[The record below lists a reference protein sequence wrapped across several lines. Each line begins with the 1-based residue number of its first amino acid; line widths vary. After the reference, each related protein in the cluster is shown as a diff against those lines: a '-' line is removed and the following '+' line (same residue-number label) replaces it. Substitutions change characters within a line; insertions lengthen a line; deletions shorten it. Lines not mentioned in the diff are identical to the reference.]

1 MQKKHLLLFLLFV
14 CLKINAQNNFVSK
27 ELFGSEA
34 EKVFDGATHVWLK
47 QENIVP
53 TYMEFRTE
61 KAMTELDFLLQLKK
75 KFGLSDRY
83 SFHKIGEERDQIGY
97 VHKRYQLEVDHIP
110 VVDAIFILHL
120 QGEKVIKYNGY
131 LFHKVN
137 TNSTPTLSE
146 DKALRVALSEINAR
160 QYKWESSSEES
171 FIKREQK
178 NPEATFYPKGVLM
191 ITQSDGNIA
200 SNNFVLCWKF
210 DVYAQ
215 EPMGRYNIYINAST
229 GAMIK
234 KENRICT
241 SDVAGTAHTVYR
253 GVRAFTTDSLS
264 PSNYRLK
271 ESARGLGI
279 HTYDMRRGT
288 NYGSAAE
295 FTDSNNVWNN
305 INANLDQYAADA
317 HWGAEMTYDFYASKG
332 RSSIDGAGFPLN
344 LYVHYG
350 VSYFN
355 AFWDGSRM
363 TFGDGSSPYTP
374 LVSLDITAHEISHG
388 LDQLTAGLTYSYESG
403 ALNESFSDIFGA
415 AVEYF
420 ADSTTANWLLGEDI
434 GLSFRSFSNPNTYG
448 DPDTYLGTNWYAG
461 SGDAGGVHTNS
472 GVQNYWYY
480 LLSMGGTGV
489 NDIGNSFS
497 VTGLGRDKATDIA
510 WRNMVYYLTPS
521 SQYADARFYAIQSA
535 VDLYGACTPEVQ
547 ATTNAWYAVGVG
559 AVYTATV
566 DAAFT
571 NSMSVA
577 CAAPFSINFNNRSF
591 NADVYN
597 WNFGDGSFSS
607 AVSPTHTYTLPG
619 SYTVKLVA
627 SGGACGVDSIV
638 YAGLVNISDT
648 IPCVAIMPTSGSGSV
663 QSGCTGTMYDDGGRL
678 GLYSDNVDANI
689 TISPIGASSVTLNFS
704 SFRMEYAYDT
714 LFVYDGPSTSSPL
727 IQSTTGYSLPASITS
742 SGPSITVRQFTDGGV
757 VDTGFA
763 LTWSC
768 NILRPIAYFRGV
780 DSVSCSGIINF
791 TDLSLRSPTNWL
803 WTFGD
808 GDSSHLQ
815 NPTHRYVS
823 NGTYTV
829 RLIASNSAGADTI
842 IKTSYIVVNKPA
854 GPIAINGSRCGTG
867 VVLLGVSPALGTFK
881 WYDSNISD
889 SILGVGLSFVTPSLI
904 LTSTYYVESVVGSCV
919 SLRTPVTARI
929 RSTSTGSLAI
939 GICPGSSYFFNGV
952 PLIASGTYLDTLS
965 NVEGCDSI
973 LTLNLTV
980 NLSNTASISVSI
992 CSGTSYFFNGA
1003 SLISPG
1009 IYKDTLVNISGC
1021 DSILTLN
1028 LSLLPSSSATI
1039 AVDICAGGSYL
1050 FNGVNRT
1057 LSGIYLDTLNNSIG
1071 CDSFLTLNLRVAT
1084 LGASSALPI
1093 SICQGSSYFFN
1104 GVNRNV
1110 AGFYSDTLVSSGGCD
1125 SIVVL
1130 NLGIIRKDTVTA
1142 TIGICSGS
1150 SYLFNGMFRSTA
1162 GVYLD
1167 TLLNVYGC
1175 DSFVT
1180 LNLSILSP
1188 SSGSFSVNICNG
1200 TSYFFNGINRIAAGT
1215 FQDTLINIVGCD
1227 SFLTLRL
1234 SVLSTSTNT
1243 IIASICNGNSY
1254 LFNGIN
1260 RMTAGTYFD
1269 TLPNYLGCDSFLTL
1283 NLSVRSS
1290 STGTFAVSICSGSA
1304 YFFNGLL
1311 RTIAGVYLDTIS
1323 NHVGCD
1329 SFLTLNLSVRSASSY
1344 AFDET
1349 ICGGSTYPFNGRNL
1363 SSTGSYMD
1371 TLINYLGCDSLL
1383 TLHLLVNPSSSTI
1396 NDVSICNGDFYFF
1409 NGLNLNTA
1417 GTYLDTFTNLLGCDS
1432 IITLHLIIDPS
1443 SNGTISESIGTG
1455 DSFLFNGIQRT
1466 LSGVY
1471 HDTLVNYLG
1480 CDSFLTLN
1488 LSVQPNSIQD
1498 IEHTILNLS
1507 VMPNPAKSKAVLS
1520 YQLAVSTSKMTITLL
1535 NVEGKTLMKDIIS
1548 SPALV
1553 GNYFLNLGL
1562 YADGLYFIHVETDHG
1577 IVTRKMIIEKD

>member
-1 MQKKHLLLFLLFV
+1 MSKKILFIFSLLYFQA
-14 CLKINAQNNFVSK
+14 IYSQNKFESR
-27 ELFGSEA
+27 EIFGVEA
-34 EKVFDGATHVWLK
+34 EKVFFGAKHVWMK

-53 TYMEFRTE
+53 TFMEFRAD
-61 KAMTELDFLLQLKK
+61 KAMSEVDFLFQLKK
-75 KFGLSDRY
+75 KFGLANSY
-83 SFHKIGEERDQIGY
+83 SFKKVTEEKDQIGFT
-97 VHKRYQLEVDHIP
+97 HKRFQLEVNHIP

-120 QGEKVIKYNGY
+120 REEKVVKYNGY
-131 LFHKVN
+131 LFNNVVG
-137 TNSTPTLSE
+137 STIPILNE
-146 DKALRVALSEINAR
+146 KKALSNAIHDIGANI
-160 QYKWESSSEES
+160 YKWELPEEES
-171 FIKREQK
+171 FIQKEQK
-178 NPEATFYPKGVLM
+178 NASATFYPKGELVL
-191 ITQSDGNIA
+191 IQKDLKTE
-200 SNNFVLCWKF
+200 SNNFVLSWKF
-210 DVYAQ
+210 DVYAH
-215 EPMGRYNIYINAST
+215 EPMGRFDVYVDAST
-229 GAMIK
+229 GAIIK
-234 KENRICT
+234 KENKICT
-241 SDVAGTAHTVYR
+241 ADAAGTSTTVYR
-253 GVRAFTTDSLS
+253 GVRPFTTDSVN
-264 PSNYRLK
+264 PTNYRLA
-271 ESARGLGI
+271 ESGRGLGI
-279 HTYDMRRGT
+279 HTYDMQRGT
-288 NYGSAAE
+288 SYGASVD

-305 INANLDQYAADA
+305 VNPNLDEYATDA
-317 HWGAEMTYDFYASKG
+317 HWGAEMTYDFYASQG
-332 RSSIDGAGFPLN
+332 RSSIDGAGYPLN
-344 LYVHYG
+344 LYVHYSTG
-350 VSYFN
+350 YLN
-355 AFWDGSRM
+355 AYWDGSRM
-363 TFGDGSSPYTP
+363 TFGDAYAPYKP
-374 LVSLDITAHEISHG
+374 LVSLDITGHEIAHG

-403 ALNESFSDIFGA
+403 ALNESFSDIFGV

-420 ADSTTANWLLGEDI
+420 ADSATSNWLLGEDI
-434 GLSFRSFSNPNTYG
+434 GLTFRSLSSPNTYG
-448 DPDTYLGTNWYAG
+448 DPDTYLGTNWYTG

-480 LLSMGGTGV
+480 LLSMGGSGT
-489 NDIGNSFS
+489 NDIGSIFS

-510 WRNMVYYLTPS
+510 WRSMVNYLTPS
-521 SQYADARFYAIQSA
+521 SQYIDARFYAIQSA
-535 VDLYGACTPEVQ
+535 VDLYGACTPEV
-547 ATTNAWYAVGVG
+547 ASTTNAWYAVGVG
-559 AVYTATV
+559 AAYTSTV

-571 NSMSVA
+571 NSMTIGCSV
-577 CAAPFSINFNNRSF
+577 PFTVSFNNLSF
-591 NADVYN
+591 NADVYS
-597 WNFGDGSFSS
+597 WSFGDDSLSS
-607 AVSPTHTYTLPG
+607 AVSPSHTYTRPG
-619 SYTVKLVA
+619 NYTVQLIA
-627 SGGACGVDSIV
+627 SGGACGIDSVI
-638 YAGLVNISDT
+638 YAGLVSISDT
-648 IPCVAIMPTSGSGSV
+648 NPCVAVMPTSGSGSIEY
-663 QSGCTGTMYDDGGRL
+663 GCVGTMYDDGGRL

-689 TISPIGASSVTLNFS
+689 TISPTGASSVTLNFT

-727 IQSTTGYSLPASITS
+727 IQSTTGNTLPASITS

-763 LTWSC
+763 LSWSC
-768 NILRPIAYFRGV
+768 NILAPITNFRAI
-780 DSVSCSGIINF
+780 DSVTCSGIVAF
-791 TDLSLRSPTNWL
+791 TDLSLRSPTNWY
-803 WTFGD
+803 WSFGD
-808 GDSSHLQ
+808 GDSSFVQ
-815 NPTHRYVS
+815 NPIHRYYT
-823 NGTYTV
+823 NGSYTV
-829 RLIASNSAGADTI
+829 RLIASNSAGADTLTKTVYI
-842 IKTSYIVVNKPA
+842 IVNKPA
-854 GPIAINGSRCGTG
+854 GPIAINGSRCGEG
-867 VVLLGVSPALGTFK
+867 VVLLGVTPALGTFK
-881 WYDSNISD
+881 WYNSNISD
-889 SILGVGLSFVTPSLI
+889 SIVGVGLSFVTPSLS

-939 GICPGSSYFFNGV
+939 GICPGSSYFFNGMS
-952 PLIASGTYLDTLS
+952 LIESGVYLDTLS

-973 LTLNLTV
+973 VTLNLTV
-980 NLSNTASISVSI
+980 NLSNTASISVNI
-992 CSGTSYFFNGA
+992 CSGTSYFFNGV

-1057 LSGIYLDTLNNSIG
+1057 LSGIYFDTLNNSIG

-1084 LGASSALPI
+1084 LGVSSALPI

-1104 GVNRNV
+1104 GVNRSV

-1142 TIGICSGS
+1142 TVGICSGS

-1200 TSYFFNGINRIAAGT
+1200 TSYFFNGINRIDAGT

-1283 NLSVRSS
+1283 NLSVRSA
-1290 STGTFAVSICSGSA
+1290 STGTFSVSICSGSA

-1383 TLHLLVNPSSSTI
+1383 TLHLLVNPSSSTT

-1409 NGLNLNTA
+1409 NGLNRNTA
-1417 GTYLDTFTNLLGCDS
+1417 GTYLDTFTNSLGCDS
-1432 IITLHLIIDPS
+1432 IITLHLIIYPA

-1498 IEHTILNLS
+1498 IENTILYLS

-1520 YQLAVSTSKMTITLL
+1520 YELAASTSKMTITLL